1 MTAPVRHSVLFV
13 AETGNAS
20 TWYRAYVPGEALR
33 ERGYTFSLSKD
44 PTPADVAAHDVF
56 AARVAVGFTT
66 VRAMDHARSLGKLC
80 VLDVDDDVWSLHPDN
95 PAYEFYEKSGAGE
108 HAREIVRFA
117 DVVTV
122 PTRYLADLIRP
133 MNRNVVVVPNALPE
147 NRWPGEPK
155 EVGHGGEVVIG
166 WAGSSSHSSDM
177 GILSG
182 VVESVLS
189 ACPNAV
195 FEFSETLEL
204 PFAPDDRIRMV
215 SPVAIDEYSGLLGR
229 FDIGLA
235 PLVDT
240 RFNRAKSDLKVLE
253 YAMCGIPSVASK
265 VLPYTTSLRHGE
277 TGMIA
282 SSPKDWMKYLRRLVD
297 DAESRTRIGAAARA
311 WARTRTIANVVDSW
325 VQAYGLARLG

>member
-1 MTAPVRHSVLFV
+1 VLFV

-20 TWYRAYVPGEALR
+20 TWYRAYVPGEELR

-108 HAREIVRFA
+108 HAREVVRFA

-133 MNRNVVVVPNALPE
+133 MNPNVVVIPNALPQ
-147 NRWPGEPK
+147 NHWPSSPK
-155 EVGHGGEVVIG
+155 DVGHGGEVVIG
-166 WAGSSSHSSDM
+166 WAGSSSHSSDI

-182 VVESVLS
+182 VVESTLS
-189 ACPNAV
+189 ACPTAV
-195 FEFSETLEL
+195 FEFSDTLEL
-204 PFAPDDRIRMV
+204 PFSPDDRIRRV
-215 SPVAIDEYSGLLGR
+215 PSVGIEEYAGLLGR

-235 PLVDT
+235 PLKDT
-240 RFNRAKSDLKVLE
+240 RFNRAKSDLKALE
-253 YAMCGIPSVASK
+253 YAMCGVPTVASK
-265 VLPYTTSLRHGE
+265 VLPYTISVRHGE

-282 SSPKDWMKYLRRLVD
+282 ASPKDWIKYVRRLVD
-297 DAESRTRIGAAARA
+297 DAESRARMGAAAHV
-311 WARTRTIANVVDSW
+311 WAQTRTIARLADSW
-325 VQAYGLARLG
+325 ARAYGLAPLG